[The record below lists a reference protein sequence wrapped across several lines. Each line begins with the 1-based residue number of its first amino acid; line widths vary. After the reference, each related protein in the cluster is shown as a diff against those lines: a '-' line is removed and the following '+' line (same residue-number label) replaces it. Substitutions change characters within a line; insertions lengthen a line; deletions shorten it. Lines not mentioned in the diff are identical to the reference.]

1 MKFEVFT
8 WEAGKRPKSVG
19 NALLTPDGFFADS
32 SRVGLYLEA
41 TALPQIA
48 RTSVAAYLE
57 SRFNRDDAAYH
68 LKLLPEIDLYS
79 LRVVGYSKYQSRLY
93 GFDGRYCT
101 ARADLTELPEMYDAR
116 PMLDEHI
123 GRSVLGYTPE
133 IPAPVGPWEL
143 FDGSIYKHLPVDF
156 VALTEP
162 MPRVY

>member
-19 NALLTPDGFFADS
+19 GAVLTPDGFYADS
-32 SRVGLYLEA
+32 SRIGLYLESA
-41 TALPQIA
+41 VLPQIA
-48 RTSVAAYLE
+48 KTSVAAYLE
-57 SRFNRDDAAYH
+57 SRFNRDDAVYH
-68 LKLLPEIDLYS
+68 LKVLPEIDLYS

-101 ARADLTELPEMYDAR
+101 ARADLTELTPYTDCE

-123 GRSVLGYTPE
+123 GRSVLGDVPA